1 VLVVSIISSFGTVQI
16 AANGVANNLDS
27 VGVLIGGAINLAMIT
42 VIGQCVGA
50 GDEKQIRSYT
60 KKLLLIA
67 YIPTIILN
75 LVLFL
80 NLGWILDLYGL
91 SPETTSLARTLIF
104 IHNGC
109 ACLLWPLSF
118 TFPNMLRACNDVRYT
133 MVVSIA
139 SMFIFRIGFSY
150 LIGANLGYGAIGVW
164 IAMVLDWICRV
175 ICFLVRYRRGK
186 WRVLAG
192 LADLS

>member
-1 VLVVSIISSFGTVQI
+1 
-16 AANGVANNLDS
+16 
-27 VGVLIGGAINLAMIT
+27 
-42 VIGQCVGA
+42 
-50 GDEKQIRSYT
+50 
-60 KKLLLIA
+60 
-67 YIPTIILN
+67 
-75 LVLFL
+75 
-80 NLGWILDLYGL
+80 
-91 SPETTSLARTLIF
+91 
-104 IHNGC
+104 
-109 ACLLWPLSF
+109 
-118 TFPNMLRACNDVRYT
+118 MLRACNDVRYT

-186 WRVLAG
+186 WRKLAG